1 MLVLNLV
8 VSYLKDTNVIHTHTH
23 THTHTPGNTQSSG
36 REGEVERG
44 RDYRKDFLV
53 LGFPR

>member
-8 VSYLKDTNVIHTHTH
+8 VSYLKDTNVIHTH